1 MTDTTHTQL
10 QVDQLLLVQVVELLL
25 KVDSLVH
32 YSEEPLR
39 GRGGVDPALKTK
51 AQSIDLE

>member
-32 YSEEPLR
+32 YSEEPLQ